1 MEPAGNNRP
10 KNRRKAVMKAI
21 FLLIFIVAAI
31 FLLRFTPIKNY
42 LTAEALGRFL
52 ESAGFWAPLIF
63 ILIYTAGVCLFLPGT
78 LLTGLGAAIFGAY
91 WGFVYV
97 WFGAMAG
104 ASAAFFIGRTLGREF
119 ASSLIGDKLK
129 KYDDGIERNGF
140 ATVLYLRLVYFPF
153 TPMNFGMGLTKVHF
167 RDYFIGTGLGIIV
180 GTFIFTF
187 FIGTLKDV
195 WASGNWAELI
205 SFKVFFSIA
214 LFIFSFFIPKIIK
227 KINMVIAEDPEMGP
241 NLLDKIKSQ
250 GVRELDD
257 SAMIMRLKF
266 KTIPGEQ
273 FVIRREVFRMI
284 QESFRE
290 NGIEF
295 AHRNVAVYLPPD
307 EDAGEHDKKAI
318 EAGAAAAAAAAQAEE
333 EQKKPI

>member
-1 MEPAGNNRP
+1 MEPAGNAIA
-10 KNRRKAVMKAI
+10 KNRSKAVMKAV
-21 FLLIFIVAAI
+21 FLLLFIVAAI
-31 FLLRFTPIKNY
+31 IVVRFTPVKNY
-42 LTAEALGRFL
+42 LTVEALGRFL
-52 ESAGFWAPLIF
+52 ETAGFWAPVVF
-63 ILIYTAGVCLFLPGT
+63 MMIYTVGVCLFLPGT

-129 KYDDGIERNGF
+129 KYDDAIERNGF

-167 RDYFIGTGLGIIV
+167 RDYFFGTGLGIMV

-195 WASGNWAELI
+195 WASGNWGELI

-227 KINMVIAEDPEMGP
+227 KI
-241 NLLDKIKSQ
+241 K
-250 GVRELDD
+250 
-257 SAMIMRLKF
+257 
-266 KTIPGEQ
+266 GE
-273 FVIRREVFRMI
+273 
-284 QESFRE
+284 
-290 NGIEF
+290 
-295 AHRNVAVYLPPD
+295 
-307 EDAGEHDKKAI
+307 
-318 EAGAAAAAAAAQAEE
+318 
-333 EQKKPI
+333 